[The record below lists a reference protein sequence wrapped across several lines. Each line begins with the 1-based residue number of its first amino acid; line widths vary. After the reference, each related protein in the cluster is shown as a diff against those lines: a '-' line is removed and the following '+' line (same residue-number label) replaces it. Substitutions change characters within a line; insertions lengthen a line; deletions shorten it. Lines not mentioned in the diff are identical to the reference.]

1 MVGLMDT
8 SLGLL
13 LNAAKTRLKTK
24 QIWFKVFAGDPF
36 LRKQILRWIQQ
47 DQLFKEGIDEDGD
60 VIGYYSEFTEAINPS
75 KVAGSHFTLFDTG
88 EFYASMYIAV
98 NTNYIE
104 VVADPI
110 KIDDRTG
117 ETTNLFNE
125 YGEGIIGLTDENKT
139 KLANALK
146 IRFQREAAKIL
157 FNH

>member
-1 MVGLMDT
+1 MVGIMDT

-13 LNAAKTRLKTK
+13 LNAAKIKLKSK
-24 QIWFKVFAGDPF
+24 EIWFRVFAGDPF
-36 LRKQILRWIQQ
+36 LRKQILNWIQQ

-60 VIGYYSEFTEAINPS
+60 VIGYYGEFTEAMNPE
-75 KVAGSHFTLFDTG
+75 KVAGTHYTLFDTG
-88 EFYASMYIAV
+88 EFYASMYVAV
-98 NTNYIE
+98 QMNYIE

-117 ETTNLFNE
+117 ETDNLFYK

-139 KLANALK
+139 KLAIMVK

-157 FNH
+157 FNY